1 MQNKSSNIIFR
12 ILVIYIYLSKF
23 LKGSRFINNS
33 RLFKL
38 LAFSPLIVS
47 MNCSKSSK
55 HENHFSLYRDSVYIY
70 IYTYIRWHYIRK
82 NVSND
87 SRDWTNANVETQNMA
102 VKSAHTECSKYLCT
116 GEWIKDTLR
125 WLDTSLCAQRIH
137 GV

>member
-38 LAFSPLIVS
+38 LAFSPPIVL
-47 MNCSKSSK
+47 NELFEILETWKPFLPLQGQC
-55 HENHFSLYRDSVYIY
+55 IY
-70 IYTYIRWHYIRK
+70 IYIRWHYIRK